1 MSNTPAFSSVRHWH
15 FYFFNLQR
23 LEFSVGATKPQETL
37 QKSLIQSLATGVFSL
52 FPIFFFFQTES
63 KTDNPHV
70 DRYN

>member
-15 FYFFNLQR
+15 LFFNLQR

-52 FPIFFFFQTES
+52 FPIFFFQTES